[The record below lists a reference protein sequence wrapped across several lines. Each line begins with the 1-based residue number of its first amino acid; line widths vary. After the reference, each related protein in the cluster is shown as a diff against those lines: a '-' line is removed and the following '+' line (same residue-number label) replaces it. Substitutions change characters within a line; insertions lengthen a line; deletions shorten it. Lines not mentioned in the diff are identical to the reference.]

1 MNNFSHLN
9 INQRRTRVCNRREC
23 ILIRQNIH
31 FSHLGVKPKCFREQP
46 IVEKRTE
53 FSSPRVIIIEWILCS
68 CLEFDTDDNAFLGL
82 GFPPKEVLFF
92 LLPCSFLLVSYHVK
106 GVIKIGTVNYPI
118 DIFSLQN
125 PSNGSNVAADCPEAV
140 PPSINWLPRQ
150 AANHLIYIPLKEELS
165 NSTCCSCIVNGFVW
179 WDNIKQR
186 IFLNLSSKN
195 YE

>member
-9 INQRRTRVCNRREC
+9 INRRRTRVCNRREC

-31 FSHLGVKPKCFREQP
+31 FSHLGVKPECFREQP

-53 FSSPRVIIIEWILCS
+53 FSSPSVIIIEWILCS

-125 PSNGSNVAADCPEAV
+125 PSNGSNVVFLIVC
-140 PPSINWLPRQ
+140 NPRLQ
-150 AANHLIYIPLKEELS
+150 TALKLYLLQSTGCQGKQLFEYSRRRPFNQKYISL
-165 NSTCCSCIVNGFVW
+165 
-179 WDNIKQR
+179 
-186 IFLNLSSKN
+186 
-195 YE
+195 